1 MKSMFKLKG
10 YCGTDEIFRENFY
23 QMQHPCRL
31 TCIYGIR
38 QITLKLKGAFIMKKF
53 KRITAVL
60 ACFIILVLVISACG
74 SSKSASTSEYDFATE
89 EAAGAVDDYEYGNGY
104 AASMTQAKAYD
115 GEETADTG
123 SGSPTEPEQPEA
135 VEPAES
141 NQKLVYTCWM
151 TIQTLEFDKTQSSV
165 KDAVKKVGGII
176 ESESVTDSD
185 YHWYYDSY
193 YKKSGTLT
201 SNLTVRVPSAKYEEF
216 LTLLDGAGGK
226 VTNKSQNVENITKRY
241 NDQTVYIQSLETQEQ
256 RLMEMMEKAETVE
269 EMITVEARLTE
280 VQTELNQA
288 RSSLAN
294 MDTDVKYS
302 TVNLTLEE
310 VVKYTDTPKT
320 PLTFGERVA
329 DAFVESW
336 ANFVAMLQGIVIGLI
351 YILPTLLLVLAILL
365 VVFLIHR
372 EYRKKHPRVKK
383 EKAQSN
389 QPYDNRGF
397 FRGPANR
404 FAGRPGNQDMNRNT
418 NRTPNENADPNA
430 NTPSNPNQNA
440 SPAARPV
447 PNPNQ
452 NAAPIA
458 RPAPK
463 QNKSDAGIPEK
474 DQDQNKK
481 V

>member
-1 MKSMFKLKG
+1 MKFF
-10 YCGTDEIFRENFY
+10 EIIFY

-60 ACFIILVLVISACG
+60 ACFIILVLVVSACG
-74 SSKSASTSEYDFATE
+74 SAKSASTSEYDFATE

-193 YKKSGTLT
+193 YKKSCTLT

-404 FAGRPGNQDMNRNT
+404 FEGRPGNQDMNRNT
-418 NRTPNENADPNA
+418 NRTPNENA

-440 SPAARPV
+440 APAARPV

>member
-10 YCGTDEIFRENFY
+10 YCGTEKFVEKIFY
-23 QMQHPCRL
+23 QMQHSCRL

-74 SSKSASTSEYDFATE
+74 SEKSASTSESDFATE

-123 SGSPTEPEQPEA
+123 LESSTEPEQPEA

-241 NDQTVYIQSLETQEQ
+241 NDQTVYIQSLETQEK

-383 EKAQSN
+383 EKAQGN

-397 FRGPANR
+397 FKGPANP
-404 FAGRPGNQDMNRNT
+404 FAGRPGNRNMNRNT
-418 NRTPNENADPNA
+418 NHAPNENADPNA
-430 NTPSNPNQNA
+430 NTK
-440 SPAARPV
+440 

-452 NAAPIA
+452 NAAPA
-458 RPAPK
+458 VHPAPK
-463 QNKSDAGIPEK
+463 QNMRDSGIPGK

>member
-1 MKSMFKLKG
+1 
-10 YCGTDEIFRENFY
+10 
-23 QMQHPCRL
+23 
-31 TCIYGIR
+31 
-38 QITLKLKGAFIMKKF
+38 MKKF
-53 KRITAVL
+53 KRITTVL

-74 SSKSASTSEYDFATE
+74 SAKSASTSEYDYATE
-89 EAAGAVDDYEYGNGY
+89 EAAGAVEDYEYGNGY

-123 SGSPTEPEQPEA
+123 SGSEKEPEQPEA

-226 VTNKSQNVENITKRY
+226 VTNRSQNVENITKRY
-241 NDQTVYIQSLETQEQ
+241 NDQTVYIQSLETQEK

-372 EYRKKHPRVKK
+372 EYRKKHPKVKK
-383 EKAQSN
+383 EKAQNN

-397 FRGPANR
+397 FKGPANP
-404 FAGRPGNQDMNRNT
+404 FAGRAGNQNMNRNM
-418 NRTPNENADPNA
+418 NSTPNENIEPNG
-430 NTPSNPNQNA
+430 NA
-440 SPAARPV
+440 AS
-447 PNPNQ
+447 NPNQ
-452 NAAPIA
+452 NAAPA
-458 RPAPK
+458 VHPVPNQNQSAVPPVRPVSK
-463 QNKSDAGIPEK
+463 QNMRDSATPEK
-474 DQDQNKK
+474 DKNQNKK

>member
-1 MKSMFKLKG
+1 MKFVEK
-10 YCGTDEIFRENFY
+10 IFY

-38 QITLKLKGAFIMKKF
+38 QKITLKLKGAFIMKKF

-74 SSKSASTSEYDFATE
+74 SAKSASTSEYDYATE
-89 EAAGAVDDYEYGNGY
+89 EAAGAVEDYEYGNGY

-123 SGSPTEPEQPEA
+123 SGSEKEPEQPEA

-226 VTNKSQNVENITKRY
+226 VTNRSQNVENITKRY

-269 EMITVEARLTE
+269 EMITVETRLTE

-372 EYRKKHPRVKK
+372 EYRKKHPKAKK
-383 EKAQSN
+383 EKVQNN

-397 FRGPANR
+397 FRGPANP
-404 FAGRPGNQDMNRNT
+404 FAGRPGNQNMNRNM
-418 NRTPNENADPNA
+418 NSTPNENVDSNG
-430 NTPSNPNQNA
+430 NTTSNPNKNA
-440 SPAARPV
+440 APDVHPV

-452 NAAPIA
+452 NAAPTV
-458 RPAPK
+458 RPVPK
-463 QNKSDAGIPEK
+463 QNMRDAKIPEK
-474 DQDQNKK
+474 DQEQNKK